1 MAMDENFR
9 RQLEEGG
16 ADVEGTLKRF
26 MGNDGIYL
34 KFLGKFPNDPNYANL
49 GINMESANYEEAY
62 KCAHA
67 LKGVVGNLG
76 LTPIFENVSALVEE
90 HTAQIPEP
98 LEALLLVH
106 LPLTGEKL
114 VQGNTLHEIL
124 HDVDIFLRFKDVHDP
139 GQHGMLKPLEDIGL
153 RQEIKPGGLI
163 FADLL
168 HRPAGMKADMLRQID
183 GRHTA
188 FANHA

>member
-16 ADVEGTLKRF
+16 ADVEGMLKRF

-90 HTAQIPEP
+90 LRNKAAE
-98 LEALLLVH
+98 E
-106 LPLTGEKL
+106 
-114 VQGNTLHEIL
+114 
-124 HDVDIFLRFKDVHDP
+124 VDAVRANELW
-139 GQHGMLKPLEDIGL
+139 
-153 RQEIKPGGLI
+153 QEIKKIYEQFINVINENIPS
-163 FADLL
+163 
-168 HRPAGMKADMLRQID
+168 
-183 GRHTA
+183 
-188 FANHA
+188 